1 MYIVL
6 PKIEYNLGGVKMGKK
21 EQKAFDFVVNKL
33 KSDENNISIM
43 LVGSAKYKDLSD
55 ENLSINDIDLFV
67 IRKNQISDQI
77 REFSSYFGVDFDIN
91 YFSIESANRYIERGE
106 KFFVKAIS
114 NPVVVFEREEVSES
128 IIEKCKIMY
137 DKINKK

>member
-1 MYIVL
+1 
-6 PKIEYNLGGVKMGKK
+6 MGKK
-21 EQKAFDFVVNKL
+21 EEKAFNFVIDKL
-33 KSDENNISIM
+33 KNDENNISIM
-43 LVGSAKYKDLSD
+43 LVGSAKCKNLAD
-55 ENLSINDIDLFV
+55 ENLSINDIDLFI
-67 IRKNQISDQI
+67 IRRNQISDQI

-137 DKINKK
+137 DKINKNNKKEVF

>member
-1 MYIVL
+1 
-6 PKIEYNLGGVKMGKK
+6 MGKK

-77 REFSSYFGVDFDIN
+77 REFPNYFGVEFDIN

-106 KFFVKAIS
+106 KFFCK
-114 NPVVVFEREEVSES
+114 NGKKRTKS
-128 IIEKCKIMY
+128 I
-137 DKINKK
+137 

>member
-1 MYIVL
+1 
-6 PKIEYNLGGVKMGKK
+6 MGKK
-21 EQKAFDFVVNKL
+21 EVDAFNFVVDRL
-33 KSDENNISIM
+33 KEDDNNTLIM
-43 LVGSAKYKDLSD
+43 LVGSAKYKNLSD
-55 ENLSINDIDLFV
+55 EDLSINDIDLFI
-67 IRKNQISDQI
+67 IRRNQISDQI

-137 DKINKK
+137 DKINKNNKKEVF

>member
-1 MYIVL
+1 
-6 PKIEYNLGGVKMGKK
+6 MGKK

-43 LVGSAKYKDLSD
+43 LVGSAKYKNLAD

-77 REFSSYFGVDFDIN
+77 REFPNYFGVEFDIN

-114 NPVVVFEREEVSES
+114 NPVVVFEREEISED

-137 DKINKK
+137 EKINKN

>member
-1 MYIVL
+1 
-6 PKIEYNLGGVKMGKK
+6 MGKK

-67 IRKNQISDQI
+67 IREKQISDQI
-77 REFSSYFGVDFDIN
+77 REFSNYYGVEFDIN
-91 YFSIESANRYIERGE
+91 YFSIESAYKYIEKEE
-106 KFFVKAIS
+106 KFFIKAIS
-114 NPVVVFEREEVSES
+114 NPVVIFEKGSISEKM
-128 IIEKCKIMY
+128 IEKCKIMY
-137 DKINKK
+137 EKINKN

>member
-1 MYIVL
+1 
-6 PKIEYNLGGVKMGKK
+6 MGKK
-21 EQKAFDFVVNKL
+21 EEKAFDFVVNKL

-77 REFSSYFGVDFDIN
+77 REFPNYFGVEFDIN

-137 DKINKK
+137 DKINKN

>member
-1 MYIVL
+1 
-6 PKIEYNLGGVKMGKK
+6 MGKK
-21 EQKAFDFVVNKL
+21 EQKAFGFVLDKL

-77 REFSSYFGVDFDIN
+77 REFPNYFGVEFDIN

>member
-1 MYIVL
+1 
-6 PKIEYNLGGVKMGKK
+6 MGKK

-33 KSDENNISIM
+33 KNDENNISIM
-43 LVGSAKYKDLSD
+43 LVGSAKYKNLAD
-55 ENLSINDIDLFV
+55 ENLSINDIDLFI
-67 IRKNQISDQI
+67 IRRNQISDQI

-137 DKINKK
+137 DKINKNNKKEVF

>member
-1 MYIVL
+1 
-6 PKIEYNLGGVKMGKK
+6 MGKK

-77 REFSSYFGVDFDIN
+77 REFPNYFGVEFDIN
-91 YFSIESANRYIERGE
+91 YFSIESAYKYIEKGE
-106 KFFVKAIS
+106 KFFIKAIS
-114 NPVVVFEREEVSES
+114 KPVLIFEREEISED

-137 DKINKK
+137 EKINKN

>member
-1 MYIVL
+1 
-6 PKIEYNLGGVKMGKK
+6 MGKK
-21 EQKAFDFVVNKL
+21 EEKAFNFVIDKL
-33 KSDENNISIM
+33 KNDENNISIM
-43 LVGSAKYKDLSD
+43 LVGSAKYKNLAD
-55 ENLSINDIDLFV
+55 ENLSINDIDLFI
-67 IRKNQISDQI
+67 IRRNQISDQI

-114 NPVVVFEREEVSES
+114 NPVVVFEIEEVSES

-137 DKINKK
+137 DKINKNNKKEVF

>member
-1 MYIVL
+1 
-6 PKIEYNLGGVKMGKK
+6 MGKK

>member
-1 MYIVL
+1 
-6 PKIEYNLGGVKMGKK
+6 MGKK
-21 EQKAFDFVVNKL
+21 EEKAFNFVIDKL
-33 KSDENNISIM
+33 KNDENNISIM
-43 LVGSAKYKDLSD
+43 LVGSAKYKNLAD
-55 ENLSINDIDLFV
+55 ENLSINDIDLFI
-67 IRKNQISDQI
+67 IRRNQISDQI

-137 DKINKK
+137 DKINKNNKKEVF

>member
-1 MYIVL
+1 
-6 PKIEYNLGGVKMGKK
+6 MGKK
-21 EQKAFDFVVNKL
+21 EEKAFNFVIDKL
-33 KSDENNISIM
+33 KNDENNISIM
-43 LVGSAKYKDLSD
+43 LVGSAKYKNLAD

>member
-1 MYIVL
+1 
-6 PKIEYNLGGVKMGKK
+6 MGKK

-43 LVGSAKYKDLSD
+43 LVGSAKYKNLAD
-55 ENLSINDIDLFV
+55 ENLSINDIDLFI
-67 IRKNQISDQI
+67 IRRNQISDQI
-77 REFSSYFGVDFDIN
+77 REFYSYFGVDFDIN

-114 NPVVVFEREEVSES
+114 NPVVVFEREEISED

-137 DKINKK
+137 EKINKN

>member
-1 MYIVL
+1 
-6 PKIEYNLGGVKMGKK
+6 MGKK
-21 EQKAFDFVVNKL
+21 EQKAFGFVLDKL

-55 ENLSINDIDLFV
+55 ENLSINEIDLFV

>member
-1 MYIVL
+1 
-6 PKIEYNLGGVKMGKK
+6 MGKK
-21 EQKAFDFVVNKL
+21 EEKAFNFVIDKL
-33 KSDENNISIM
+33 KNEENNISIM
-43 LVGSAKYKDLSD
+43 LVGSAKYKNLAD
-55 ENLSINDIDLFV
+55 ENLSINDIDLFI
-67 IRKNQISDQI
+67 IRRNQISDQI

-128 IIEKCKIMY
+128 IIEGCKIMY
-137 DKINKK
+137 DKINKKQ

>member
-1 MYIVL
+1 
-6 PKIEYNLGGVKMGKK
+6 MGKK

-137 DKINKK
+137 DKINKNNKKEVF

>member
-1 MYIVL
+1 
-6 PKIEYNLGGVKMGKK
+6 MGKK
-21 EQKAFDFVVNKL
+21 EEKAFNFIIDKL
-33 KSDENNISIM
+33 KNDENNISIM
-43 LVGSAKYKDLSD
+43 LVGSAKYKNLAD
-55 ENLSINDIDLFV
+55 ENLSINDIDLFI
-67 IRKNQISDQI
+67 IRRNQISDQI

-137 DKINKK
+137 DKINKNNKKEVF